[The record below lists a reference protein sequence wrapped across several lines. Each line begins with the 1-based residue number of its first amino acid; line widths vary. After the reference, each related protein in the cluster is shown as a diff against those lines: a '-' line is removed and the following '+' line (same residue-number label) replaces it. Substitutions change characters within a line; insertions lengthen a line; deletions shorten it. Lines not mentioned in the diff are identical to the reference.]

1 MSSICLYHLVEN
13 SVVIAG
19 PASVHLARNISSK
32 LNVKL
37 IEPELKIF
45 SDGESKLRFPSVN
58 NKHCIIVQSL
68 YPPSDRH
75 IIQLLMIIHKCK
87 KDNASKLTVII
98 PYMAY
103 ARQDKAFLEGEVIS
117 VAVIAQVIENLGVD
131 EVITVDIHS
140 EVSLSYFS
148 IKIKNVTA
156 IPILA
161 EYIKTNVSLDKSFI
175 ISPDTGGIARANKFA
190 QLLNLPLLCLK
201 KKRDRETG
209 CVSIDENIGMKVD
222 GINAILVDDMISTG
236 ESIVKAC
243 EVLKKQKI
251 GNITVL
257 CTHAILVDNAFEKI
271 INSGVKEIIATNSVS
286 SICSKVD
293 LSVILSNVLVNP
305 N

>member
-1 MSSICLYHLVEN
+1 
-13 SVVIAG
+13 VVIAG
-19 PASVHLARNISSK
+19 PASVHLARNISSN
-32 LNVKL
+32 LNVKI

-68 YPPSDRH
+68 YPPPDKH

-87 KDNASKLTVII
+87 KDNASKITVII

-103 ARQDKAFLEGEVIS
+103 ARQDKAFLEGEIIS
-117 VAVIAQVIENLGVD
+117 VGVLAQLIENFGVN
-131 EVITVDIHS
+131 EVITVDIHN

-148 IKIKNVTA
+148 INTKNVTA

-161 EYIKTNVSLDKSFI
+161 EYIKNKVTLDKSFI
-175 ISPDTGGIARANKFA
+175 ISPDTGGITRANKFA
-190 QLLNLPLLCLK
+190 QLLNLPILCLK

-209 CVSIDENIGMKVD
+209 CVSIDENIGMKVA
-222 GINAILVDDMISTG
+222 GMNAILVDDMISTG

-243 EVLKKQKI
+243 KVLKKQKI
-251 GNITVL
+251 GNITVS

-271 INSGVKEIIATNSVS
+271 INSGVKEIISTNSVP

-293 LSVILSNVLVNP
+293 LSVILSNILVNAS
-305 N
+305 

>member
-1 MSSICLYHLVEN
+1 
-13 SVVIAG
+13 
-19 PASVHLARNISSK
+19 LARNISSN
-32 LNVKL
+32 LNVKI

-68 YPPSDRH
+68 YPPPDKH

-87 KDNASKLTVII
+87 KDNASKITVII

-103 ARQDKAFLEGEVIS
+103 ARQDKAFLEGEIIS
-117 VAVIAQVIENLGVD
+117 VGVLAQLIENFGVN
-131 EVITVDIHS
+131 EVITVDIHN

-148 IKIKNVTA
+148 INTKNVTA

-161 EYIKTNVSLDKSFI
+161 EYIKNKVTLDKSFI
-175 ISPDTGGIARANKFA
+175 ISPDTGGITRANKFA
-190 QLLNLPLLCLK
+190 QLLNLPILCLK

-209 CVSIDENIGMKVD
+209 CVSIDENIGMKVA
-222 GINAILVDDMISTG
+222 GMNAILVDDMISTG

-251 GNITVL
+251 GNITVS

-271 INSGVKEIIATNSVS
+271 INSGVKEIISTNSVP

-293 LSVILSNVLVNP
+293 LSVILSNILVNA

>member
-1 MSSICLYHLVEN
+1 
-13 SVVIAG
+13 VVIAG
-19 PASVHLARNISSK
+19 PASVDLARSISHN
-32 LNVKL
+32 LNVKI

-45 SDGESKLRFPSVN
+45 SDGESKLRIPSVN

-68 YPPSDRH
+68 YPPPDRH

-87 KDNASKLTVII
+87 KDHASKITVII

-103 ARQDKAFLEGEVIS
+103 ARQDKAFLDGEIIS
-117 VAVIAQVIENLGVD
+117 IAVLAQVIENFGVD
-131 EVITVDIHS
+131 KVITVDIHK

-148 IKIKNVTA
+148 IKIKNISA

-161 EYIKTNVSLDKSFI
+161 DYIKNNVTIEKSFI
-175 ISPDTGGIARANKFA
+175 ISPDAGGIERAEKFA
-190 QLLNLPLLCLK
+190 QLLELPILCLK
-201 KKRDRETG
+201 KKRDRKTG
-209 CVSIDENIGMKVD
+209 FVSIDENIGMKVD
-222 GINAILVDDMISTG
+222 GMNAILIDDMISTG
-236 ESIVKAC
+236 GSIVKAC

-251 GNITVL
+251 GNIIVF

-271 INSGVKEIIATNSVS
+271 INSGVKEIISTNSIP

-293 LSVILSNVLVNP
+293 LSLILSDALVNT

>member
-1 MSSICLYHLVEN
+1 M
-13 SVVIAG
+13 VIAG
-19 PASVHLARNISSK
+19 PASVHLARNISSN
-32 LNVKL
+32 LNVKI

-68 YPPSDRH
+68 YPPPDRH

-87 KDNASKLTVII
+87 KDNASKITVII

-103 ARQDKAFLEGEVIS
+103 ARQDKAFLEGEIIS
-117 VAVIAQVIENLGVD
+117 VGVLAQLIENFGVN
-131 EVITVDIHS
+131 EVITVDIHN

-148 IKIKNVTA
+148 INTKNVTA

-161 EYIKTNVSLDKSFI
+161 EYIKNKVTLDKSFI
-175 ISPDTGGIARANKFA
+175 ISPDTGAITRANKFA
-190 QLLNLPLLCLK
+190 QLLNLPILCLK

-209 CVSIDENIGMKVD
+209 CVSIDENIGIKVA
-222 GINAILVDDMISTG
+222 GMNAILVDDMISTG

-251 GNITVL
+251 GNITVS

-271 INSGVKEIIATNSVS
+271 INSGVKEIISTNSVP

-293 LSVILSNVLVNP
+293 LSVILSNILVNA

>member
-1 MSSICLYHLVEN
+1 MFEN

-19 PASVHLARNISSK
+19 PASVDLARSISDN
-32 LNVKL
+32 LNVKI

-45 SDGESKLRFPSVN
+45 SDGESKLRIPSVN

-68 YPPSDRH
+68 YPPPDRH

-87 KDNASKLTVII
+87 KDHASKITVII

-103 ARQDKAFLEGEVIS
+103 ARQDKAFLDGEIIS
-117 VAVIAQVIENLGVD
+117 IAVLAQVIENFGVD
-131 EVITVDIHS
+131 EVITVDIHK

-148 IKIKNVTA
+148 IKIKNISA

-161 EYIKTNVSLDKSFI
+161 DYIKNNVTIEKSFI
-175 ISPDTGGIARANKFA
+175 ISPDAGGIERAEKFA
-190 QLLNLPLLCLK
+190 QLLELPILCLK
-201 KKRDRETG
+201 KKRDRKTG
-209 CVSIDENIGMKVD
+209 FVSIDENIGMKVD
-222 GINAILVDDMISTG
+222 GMNAILIDDMISTG
-236 ESIVKAC
+236 GSIVKAC

-251 GNITVL
+251 GNIIVF

-271 INSGVKEIIATNSVS
+271 INSGVKEIISTNSIP

-293 LSVILSNVLVNP
+293 LSLILSDALVNT

>member
-1 MSSICLYHLVEN
+1 
-13 SVVIAG
+13 VVIAG
-19 PASVHLARNISSK
+19 PASVHLARNISSN
-32 LNVKL
+32 LNVKI

-68 YPPSDRH
+68 YPPPDRH

-87 KDNASKLTVII
+87 KDNASKITVII

-103 ARQDKAFLEGEVIS
+103 ARQDKAFLEGEIIS
-117 VAVIAQVIENLGVD
+117 VGVLAQLIENFGVN
-131 EVITVDIHS
+131 EVITVDIHN

-148 IKIKNVTA
+148 INTKNVTA

-161 EYIKTNVSLDKSFI
+161 EYIKNKVTLDKSFI
-175 ISPDTGGIARANKFA
+175 ISPDTGAITRANKFA
-190 QLLNLPLLCLK
+190 QLLNLPILCLK

-209 CVSIDENIGMKVD
+209 CVSIDENIGIKVA
-222 GINAILVDDMISTG
+222 GMNAILVDDMISTG

-251 GNITVL
+251 GNITVS

-271 INSGVKEIIATNSVS
+271 INSGVKEIISTNSVP

-293 LSVILSNVLVNP
+293 LSVILSNILVNA

>member
-1 MSSICLYHLVEN
+1 
-13 SVVIAG
+13 VVIAG
-19 PASVHLARNISSK
+19 PASVHLARNISSN
-32 LNVKL
+32 LNVKI

-68 YPPSDRH
+68 YPPPDKH

-87 KDNASKLTVII
+87 KDNASKITVII

-103 ARQDKAFLEGEVIS
+103 ARQDKAFLEGEIIS
-117 VAVIAQVIENLGVD
+117 VGVLAQLIENFGVN
-131 EVITVDIHS
+131 EVITVDIHN

-148 IKIKNVTA
+148 INTKNVTA

-161 EYIKTNVSLDKSFI
+161 EYIKNKVTLDKSFI
-175 ISPDTGGIARANKFA
+175 ISPDTGGITRANKFA
-190 QLLNLPLLCLK
+190 QLLNLPILCLK

-209 CVSIDENIGMKVD
+209 CVSIDENIGMKVA
-222 GINAILVDDMISTG
+222 GMNAILVDDMISTG

-243 EVLKKQKI
+243 KVLKKQKI
-251 GNITVL
+251 GNITVS

-271 INSGVKEIIATNSVS
+271 INSGVKEIISTNSIP

-293 LSVILSNVLVNP
+293 LSVILSNILVNA

>member
-1 MSSICLYHLVEN
+1 
-13 SVVIAG
+13 VVIAG
-19 PASVHLARNISSK
+19 PASVHLARNISSN
-32 LNVKL
+32 LNVKI

-68 YPPSDRH
+68 YPPPDKH

-87 KDNASKLTVII
+87 KDNASKITVII

-103 ARQDKAFLEGEVIS
+103 ARQDKAFLEGEIIS
-117 VAVIAQVIENLGVD
+117 VGVLAQLIENFGVN
-131 EVITVDIHS
+131 EVITVDIHN

-148 IKIKNVTA
+148 INTKNVTA

-161 EYIKTNVSLDKSFI
+161 EYIKNKVTLDKSFI
-175 ISPDTGGIARANKFA
+175 ISPDTGGITRANKFA
-190 QLLNLPLLCLK
+190 QLLNLPILCLK

-209 CVSIDENIGMKVD
+209 CVSIDENIGMKVA
-222 GINAILVDDMISTG
+222 GMNAILVDVMISTG

-243 EVLKKQKI
+243 KVLKKQKI
-251 GNITVL
+251 GNITVS

-271 INSGVKEIIATNSVS
+271 INSGVKEIISTNSVP

-293 LSVILSNVLVNP
+293 LSVILSNILVNA

>member
-1 MSSICLYHLVEN
+1 
-13 SVVIAG
+13 VVIAG
-19 PASVHLARNISSK
+19 PASVHLARNISSN
-32 LNVKL
+32 LNVKI

-68 YPPSDRH
+68 YPPPDKH

-87 KDNASKLTVII
+87 KDNASKITVII

-103 ARQDKAFLEGEVIS
+103 ARQDKAFLEGEIIS
-117 VAVIAQVIENLGVD
+117 VGVLAQLIENFGVN
-131 EVITVDIHS
+131 EVITVDIHN

-148 IKIKNVTA
+148 INTKNVTA

-161 EYIKTNVSLDKSFI
+161 EYIKNKVTLDKSFI
-175 ISPDTGGIARANKFA
+175 ISPDTGGITRANKFA
-190 QLLNLPLLCLK
+190 QLLNLPILCLK

-209 CVSIDENIGMKVD
+209 CVSIDENIGMKVA
-222 GINAILVDDMISTG
+222 GMNAILVDDMISTG

-243 EVLKKQKI
+243 KVLKKQKI
-251 GNITVL
+251 GNITVS

-271 INSGVKEIIATNSVS
+271 INSGVKEIISTNSVP

-293 LSVILSNVLVNP
+293 LSVILSNILVNA

>member
-1 MSSICLYHLVEN
+1 
-13 SVVIAG
+13 VVIAG
-19 PASVHLARNISSK
+19 PASVHLARNISSN
-32 LNVKL
+32 LNVKI

-68 YPPSDRH
+68 YPPPDKH

-87 KDNASKLTVII
+87 KDNASKITVII

-103 ARQDKAFLEGEVIS
+103 ARQDKAFLEGEIIS
-117 VAVIAQVIENLGVD
+117 VGVLAQLIENFGVN
-131 EVITVDIHS
+131 EVITVDIHN

-148 IKIKNVTA
+148 INTKNVTA

-161 EYIKTNVSLDKSFI
+161 EYIKNKVTLDKSFI
-175 ISPDTGGIARANKFA
+175 ISPDTGGITRDNKFA
-190 QLLNLPLLCLK
+190 QLLNLPILCLK

-209 CVSIDENIGMKVD
+209 CVSIDENIGMKVA
-222 GINAILVDDMISTG
+222 GMNAILVDDMISTG

-243 EVLKKQKI
+243 KVLKKQKI
-251 GNITVL
+251 GNITVS

-271 INSGVKEIIATNSVS
+271 INSGVKEIISTNSVP

-293 LSVILSNVLVNP
+293 LSVILSNILVNA

>member
-1 MSSICLYHLVEN
+1 
-13 SVVIAG
+13 
-19 PASVHLARNISSK
+19 

-68 YPPSDRH
+68 YPPPDKH

-87 KDNASKLTVII
+87 KDNASKITVII

-103 ARQDKAFLEGEVIS
+103 ARQDKAFLEGEIIS
-117 VAVIAQVIENLGVD
+117 VGVLAQLIENFGVN
-131 EVITVDIHS
+131 EVITVDIHN

-148 IKIKNVTA
+148 INTKNVTA

-161 EYIKTNVSLDKSFI
+161 EYIKNKVTLDKSFI
-175 ISPDTGGIARANKFA
+175 ISPDTGGITRANKFA
-190 QLLNLPLLCLK
+190 QLLNLPILCLK

-209 CVSIDENIGMKVD
+209 CVSIDENIGMKVA
-222 GINAILVDDMISTG
+222 GMNAILVDDMISTG

-243 EVLKKQKI
+243 KVLKKQKI
-251 GNITVL
+251 GNITVS

-271 INSGVKEIIATNSVS
+271 INSGVKEIISTNSVP

-293 LSVILSNVLVNP
+293 LSVILSNILVNA

>member
-1 MSSICLYHLVEN
+1 M
-13 SVVIAG
+13 VIAG
-19 PASVHLARNISSK
+19 PASVDLARSISHN
-32 LNVKL
+32 LNVKI

-45 SDGESKLRFPSVN
+45 SDGESKLRIPSVN

-68 YPPSDRH
+68 YPPPDRH

-87 KDNASKLTVII
+87 KDHASKITVII

-103 ARQDKAFLEGEVIS
+103 ARQDKAFLDGEIIS
-117 VAVIAQVIENLGVD
+117 IAVLAQVIENFGVD
-131 EVITVDIHS
+131 EVITVDIHK

-148 IKIKNVTA
+148 IKIKNISA

-161 EYIKTNVSLDKSFI
+161 DYIKNNVTIEKSFI
-175 ISPDTGGIARANKFA
+175 ISPDAGGIERAEKFA
-190 QLLNLPLLCLK
+190 QLLELPILCLK
-201 KKRDRETG
+201 KKRDRKTG
-209 CVSIDENIGMKVD
+209 FVSIDENIGMKVD
-222 GINAILVDDMISTG
+222 GMNAILIDDMISTG
-236 ESIVKAC
+236 GSIVKAC

-251 GNITVL
+251 GNIIVF

-271 INSGVKEIIATNSVS
+271 INSGVKEIISTNSIP

-293 LSVILSNVLVNP
+293 LSLILSDALVNT

>member
-1 MSSICLYHLVEN
+1 
-13 SVVIAG
+13 VVIAG
-19 PASVHLARNISSK
+19 PASVHLARNISSN
-32 LNVKL
+32 LNVKI

-68 YPPSDRH
+68 YPPPDRH

-103 ARQDKAFLEGEVIS
+103 ARQDKAFLEGEIIS
-117 VAVIAQVIENLGVD
+117 VGVLAQLIENFGVN
-131 EVITVDIHS
+131 EVITVDIHN

-148 IKIKNVTA
+148 INTKNVTA

-161 EYIKTNVSLDKSFI
+161 EYIKNKVTLDKSFI
-175 ISPDTGGIARANKFA
+175 ISPDTGGITRANKFA
-190 QLLNLPLLCLK
+190 QLLNLPILCLK

-209 CVSIDENIGMKVD
+209 CVSIDENIGMKVA
-222 GINAILVDDMISTG
+222 GMNAILVDDMISTG

-243 EVLKKQKI
+243 KVLKKQKI
-251 GNITVL
+251 GNITVS

-271 INSGVKEIIATNSVS
+271 INSGVKEIISTNSVP

-293 LSVILSNVLVNP
+293 LSVILSNILVNA

>member
-1 MSSICLYHLVEN
+1 
-13 SVVIAG
+13 VVIAG
-19 PASVHLARNISSK
+19 PASVHLARNISSN
-32 LNVKL
+32 LNVKI

-68 YPPSDRH
+68 YPPPDKH

-87 KDNASKLTVII
+87 KDNASKITVII

-103 ARQDKAFLEGEVIS
+103 ARQDKAFLEGEIIS
-117 VAVIAQVIENLGVD
+117 VGVLAQLIENFGVN
-131 EVITVDIHS
+131 EVITVDIHN
-140 EVSLSYFS
+140 EFSLSYFS
-148 IKIKNVTA
+148 INTKNVTA

-161 EYIKTNVSLDKSFI
+161 EYIKNKVTLDKSFI
-175 ISPDTGGIARANKFA
+175 ISPDTGGITRANKFA
-190 QLLNLPLLCLK
+190 QLLNLPILCLK

-209 CVSIDENIGMKVD
+209 CVSIDENIGMKVA
-222 GINAILVDDMISTG
+222 GMNAILVDDMISTG

-251 GNITVL
+251 GNITVS

-271 INSGVKEIIATNSVS
+271 INSGVKEIISTNSVP

-293 LSVILSNVLVNP
+293 LSVILSNILVNA

>member
-1 MSSICLYHLVEN
+1 MFEN

-19 PASVHLARNISSK
+19 PASVHLARNISSN

-68 YPPSDRH
+68 YPPPDRH

-103 ARQDKAFLEGEVIS
+103 ARQDKAFLEGEIIS
-117 VAVIAQVIENLGVD
+117 LGVLAQLIENFGVND
-131 EVITVDIHS
+131 VITVDIHN

-148 IKIKNVTA
+148 INTKNVTA

-161 EYIKTNVSLDKSFI
+161 EYIKNKVTLDKSFI
-175 ISPDTGGIARANKFA
+175 ISPDTGGITRANKFA
-190 QLLNLPLLCLK
+190 QLLNLPILCLK

-209 CVSIDENIGMKVD
+209 CVSIDENIGMKVA
-222 GINAILVDDMISTG
+222 GMNAILVDDMISTG

-243 EVLKKQKI
+243 QVLKKQKI

-257 CTHAILVDNAFEKI
+257 CTHAILVDNALEKI
-271 INSGVKEIIATNSVS
+271 INSGVKEIISTNSVP

-293 LSVILSNVLVNP
+293 LSIILSNILVNA

>member
-1 MSSICLYHLVEN
+1 
-13 SVVIAG
+13 VVIAG
-19 PASVHLARNISSK
+19 PASVHLARSISRN
-32 LNVKL
+32 LNVKI

-45 SDGESKLRFPSVN
+45 SDGETKLRFPSVN

-68 YPPSDRH
+68 YPPPDRH

-87 KDNASKLTVII
+87 KDNASKITVII

-293 LSVILSNVLVNP
+293 LSVILSNILVNP